1 MPTSKETM
9 LCLLGQ
15 LSLVDGIAHRA
26 MMGEYIIYHHGKIAA
41 YVCDNCLF
49 VKPVDAARNLL
60 PDTPLTPPFEGAR
73 DMLPVADTSDC
84 ERLRELFE
92 AMYPELPEPV
102 KKKKKP
108 RQPPRL

>member
-15 LSLVDGIAHRA
+15 LSLVDGITHRA
-26 MMGEYIIYHHGKIAA
+26 MMGEYIIYIHGKIAA
-41 YVCDNCLF
+41 YVCDNRLF
-49 VKPVDAARNLL
+49 VKPVDAARRLL
-60 PDTPLTPPFEGAR
+60 PNAALTPPFEGAR
-73 DMLPVADTSDC
+73 GMLPVADTSDC
-84 ERLRELFE
+84 ERLLELFE